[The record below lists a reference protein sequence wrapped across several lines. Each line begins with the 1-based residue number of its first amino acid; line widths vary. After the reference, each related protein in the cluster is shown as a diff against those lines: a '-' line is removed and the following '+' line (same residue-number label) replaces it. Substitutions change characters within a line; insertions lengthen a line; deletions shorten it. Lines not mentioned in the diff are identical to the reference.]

1 MYTQF
6 IVDHLHSCI
15 IMPIDCHL
23 YVTLIK
29 SIKRDI
35 VSILFVILYL
45 FLFNS
50 FVITTQLLLPTYAH
64 TLSFTNYT
72 LSHVLYQ
79 LF

>member
-1 MYTQF
+1 MYIQF
-6 IVDHLHSCI
+6 IVDHLHSYI
-15 IMPIDCHL
+15 IMPIHYHL

-29 SIKRDI
+29 SIKRYI
-35 VSILFVILYL
+35 VAIFFVILYL

-50 FVITTQLLLPTYAH
+50 FVITIQLLLPTYAH

-72 LSHVLYQ
+72 LSHVLFQ